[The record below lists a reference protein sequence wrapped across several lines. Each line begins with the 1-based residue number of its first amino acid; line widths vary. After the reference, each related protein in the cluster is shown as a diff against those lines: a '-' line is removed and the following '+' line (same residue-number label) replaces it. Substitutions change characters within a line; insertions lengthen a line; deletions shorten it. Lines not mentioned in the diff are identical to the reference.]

1 MSEPLE
7 QIKGFY
13 QEAFQ
18 TSGKSA
24 PQIEVRFYPY
34 IGINHTI
41 RQREGRIFVRLAE
54 LSRDLPLAAQR
65 ALAFILVAK
74 LLRKPVSPKAL
85 QTYRESIKGVEL
97 RERVAANKRARGRKI
112 ITTATGDFYDLHE
125 IFRHLNQT
133 YFDGKIPP
141 PTLSWSAKKTFR
153 ILGHHDAAHETI
165 VVSRSLDGA
174 RVPKYVV
181 EFVVFHEMLHIFHPT
196 IYREGRRYNHT
207 PAFRR
212 DERKFAYFDEAE
224 NWIERNVKNLKRSA
238 RKIVKSE
245 K

>member
-13 QEAFQ
+13 EEAFQ

-41 RQREGRIFVRLAE
+41 RQRNGRIFVRLAE
-54 LSRDLPLAAQR
+54 LCRELPLAAQR

-97 RERVAANKRARGRKI
+97 RDKVTANKRARGRKI

-125 IFRHLNQT
+125 IFRHLNQI
-133 YFDGKIPP
+133 YFDGKIPA
-141 PTLSWSAKKTFR
+141 PTLTWSAKKTFR
-153 ILGHHDAAHETI
+153 ILGHRDAAHETI

-181 EFVVFHEMLHIFHPT
+181 EFVVFHEMLHIVHPT
-196 IYREGRRYNHT
+196 IHRSGRRYNHT
-207 PAFRR
+207 PAFRT

-224 NWIERNVKNLKRSA
+224 NWIERNVKNLKRNA
-238 RKIVKSE
+238 RK
-245 K
+245 